1 MSRPARHCAMLA
13 LFSLTGLPPAL
24 GLPAVPPL
32 EPKAERKI
40 VPENAN
46 ASSTA
51 PATTPRVERL
61 ALGGQTLIALPA
73 PATRIALSDPGVA
86 DVRLVSPA
94 QLRLVGLK
102 PGITDLTV
110 WSSAAP
116 TGQNYS
122 LVVGPNVAALQS
134 KLAQTQALQ
143 DVTAVSTAGGVT
155 LQGQAPNL
163 DARQQAGELAQSEVG
178 KAQNQ
183 VTVADQ
189 RMIAVEVRFAAV
201 ATNTMRALG
210 LNFQKLGGGFQFATA
225 VPGSI
230 NNYNFTGAGLNLE
243 SSLPISQAF
252 NLLMSWPGSDIGAA
266 LSALSSANLAQV
278 LAEPTLL
285 VRSGDEASFLA
296 GGEIPIPVPQ
306 TGFNS
311 GAIAIQYRKFG
322 VQLHVHATVLSD
334 DRIVI
339 RVNPEVSEL
348 DYQNALTLQG
358 FNVPAIRAR
367 STDTTIELGSGQSF
381 VLAGLMYSA
390 ASNIEEKVPGLGSL
404 PIVGDFFKRSQRSNE
419 QQELVIIATPRLV
432 SPMPSG
438 RTPQLPGEGVSY
450 DPSLADTLLNTRQLD
465 RFTEQHGL
473 AKP

>member
-1 MSRPARHCAMLA
+1 MKKRARTCAILA
-13 LFSLTGLPPAL
+13 VSGLSGIASAAA
-24 GLPAVPPL
+24 LPAVPPL
-32 EPKAERKI
+32 EVKNERKT
-40 VPENAN
+40 VPENAPPG
-46 ASSTA
+46 TP
-51 PATTPRVERL
+51 PAVSQQVERL
-61 ALGGQTLIALPA
+61 ALGGQSLIALPS
-73 PATRIALSDPGVA
+73 PATRIALGDPAIA
-86 DVRLVSPA
+86 DVRLLSPT

-102 PGITDLTV
+102 PGNTDLTI
-110 WSSAAP
+110 WSKSAP
-116 TGQNYS
+116 SGQSYS
-122 LVVGPNVAALQS
+122 VVVGPNVAALQS
-134 KLAQTQALQ
+134 KLNQTPALQ
-143 DVTAVSTAGGVT
+143 DVTAVSTAGGVA
-155 LQGQAPNL
+155 LQGRVASL
-163 DARQQAGELAQSEVG
+163 EARQQAGDLAQAEVG

-183 VTVADQ
+183 VAVTDQ

-210 LNFQKLGGGFQFATA
+210 LNFHKLGGGFQFATG

-230 NNYNFTGAGLNLE
+230 SNFNFTSNGLNLE
-243 SSLPISQAF
+243 GGLPVSQAF
-252 NLLMSWPGSDIGAA
+252 NLLMSWPGSNIGAA

-311 GAIAIQYRKFG
+311 GAIGIQYRKFG
-322 VQLHVHATVLSD
+322 VQLHVNATALSG

-358 FNVPAIRAR
+358 YNVPAIRAR

-390 ASNIEEKVPGLGSL
+390 SSNIEEKVPGLGSL
-404 PIVGDFFKRSQRSNE
+404 PIVGEFFKRSQHAKE

-432 SPMPSG
+432 SPMSPAG
-438 RTPQLPGEGVSY
+438 MPKLPGESTSY
-450 DPSLADTLLNTRQLD
+450 TPSLADILLNTKQLD
-465 RFTEQHGL
+465 RFTEQYGL
-473 AKP
+473 SKP

>member
-1 MSRPARHCAMLA
+1 MKDAAHVCAVLA
-13 LFSLTGLPPAL
+13 AFGLTGVGPAA

-32 EPKAERKI
+32 EATNARKA
-40 VPENAN
+40 VPETVP
-46 ASSTA
+46 ASATM
-51 PATTPRVERL
+51 PASPARVERL
-61 ALGGQTLIALPA
+61 ALGGQALIALPS
-73 PATRIALSDPGVA
+73 PATRIALGDPTIA
-86 DVRLVSPA
+86 DVRLLSPT

-102 PGITDLTV
+102 PGNTDLTV
-110 WSSAAP
+110 WSKAAL
-116 TGQNYS
+116 TGQSYS
-122 LVVGPNVAALQS
+122 VVVGPNVAALQD
-134 KLAQTQALQ
+134 KLEQTPALQ

-155 LQGQAPNL
+155 LQGRAPSL
-163 DARQQAGELAQSEVG
+163 EARQEADDLAQAEVG

-183 VTVADQ
+183 IAVADQ

-210 LNFQKLGGGFQFATA
+210 LNFQKLGGGFQFATG

-230 NNYNFTGAGLNLE
+230 SNFSFTDRGLNVE
-243 SSLPISQAF
+243 GGLPVGQAF

-285 VRSGDEASFLA
+285 VRSGDQASFLA

-306 TGFNS
+306 TGFNA
-311 GAIAIQYRKFG
+311 GAIGIQYRKFG
-322 VQLHVHATVLSD
+322 VQLHVNATALSG

-358 FNVPAIRAR
+358 YNVPAIRAR
-367 STDTTIELGSGQSF
+367 STDTTIEMGSGQSF

-390 ASNIEEKVPGLGSL
+390 SSNIEEKVPGLGSL
-404 PIVGDFFKRSQRSNE
+404 PIVGEFFKRSQHASE

-432 SPMPSG
+432 SPMSPG
-438 RTPQLPGEGVSY
+438 AMPKLPGEGLSY
-450 DPSLADTLLNTRQLD
+450 NPSLADTLLNTKQLD
-465 RFTEQHGL
+465 RFTEQYGL
-473 AKP
+473 SKP

>member
-1 MSRPARHCAMLA
+1 MRKRGCAILIG
-13 LFSLTGLPPAL
+13 LTGVVPAHA
-24 GLPAVPPL
+24 LPAVPPL
-32 EPKAERKI
+32 DVKIERKAVSENTPPSGSPLTI
-40 VPENAN
+40 V
-46 ASSTA
+46 
-51 PATTPRVERL
+51 PRVERL
-61 ALGGQTLIALPA
+61 AMGGQSLIALPS
-73 PATRIALSDPGVA
+73 PATRIALGDPAIA
-86 DVRLVSPA
+86 DVRLVSPT

-102 PGITDLTV
+102 PGNTDLTI
-110 WSSAAP
+110 WSKAAP
-116 TGQNYS
+116 AGQNYS
-122 LVVGPNVAALQS
+122 VVVGPNVAALQG
-134 KLAQTQALQ
+134 KLAQTPDLQ
-143 DVTAVSTAGGVT
+143 TVTAVSTAGGVT
-155 LQGQAPNL
+155 LQGRAPSL
-163 DARQQAGELAQSEVG
+163 DARQQAGDIAQAEVG

-183 VTVADQ
+183 VAVADQ

-201 ATNTMRALG
+201 ATSTMRALG
-210 LNFQKLGGGFQFATA
+210 LNFQKLGGGFQFATG

-230 NNYNFTGAGLNLE
+230 SSFNVTGSGLSVE
-243 SSLPISQAF
+243 SGLPVSQAF

-306 TGFNS
+306 SGFNT
-311 GAIAIQYRKFG
+311 GAVGIQYRKFG
-322 VQLHVHATVLSD
+322 VQLHVNATALSG

-358 FNVPAIRAR
+358 YNVPAIRAR

-390 ASNIEEKVPGLGSL
+390 SSNIEEKVPGLGSL
-404 PIVGDFFKRSQRSNE
+404 PIVGEFFKRSQLANE

-432 SPMPSG
+432 SPMSPAG
-438 RTPQLPGEGVSY
+438 IPKLPGEAVSY
-450 DPSLADTLLNTRQLD
+450 NPSLADTLLNTKQLD
-465 RFTEQHGL
+465 RFTEQYGL
-473 AKP
+473 SKR

>member
-1 MSRPARHCAMLA
+1 MRRGARCCAILAALGVTGVVPAA
-13 LFSLTGLPPAL
+13 

-32 EPKAERKI
+32 EGKSERTV
-40 VPENAN
+40 VPEAVP
-46 ASSTA
+46 ASTTMLA
-51 PATTPRVERL
+51 PPARVERL
-61 ALGGQTLIALPA
+61 ALGGQSLIALPS
-73 PATRIALSDPGVA
+73 PATRIALGDPTIA
-86 DVRLVSPA
+86 DVRLMSPT

-102 PGITDLTV
+102 PGNTDLTV
-110 WSSAAP
+110 WSNATPA
-116 TGQNYS
+116 GQSYAV
-122 LVVGPNVAALQS
+122 VVGPNVSALQG
-134 KLAQTQALQ
+134 KLEQTPALQ
-143 DVTAVSTAGGVT
+143 NVTAVSTAGGVT
-155 LQGQAPNL
+155 LQGRTPSL
-163 DARQQAGELAQSEVG
+163 EARQEAADLAQAEVG

-183 VTVADQ
+183 IAVADQ

-210 LNFQKLGGGFQFATA
+210 LNFQKLGGGFQFATG

-230 NNYNFTGAGLNLE
+230 NNFSFTDSGLNVE
-243 SSLPISQAF
+243 GGLPVSQAF

-285 VRSGDEASFLA
+285 VRSGDQASFLA

-306 TGFNS
+306 TGFNA
-311 GAIAIQYRKFG
+311 GAIGIQYRKFG
-322 VQLHVHATVLSD
+322 VQLHVNATALSG

-358 FNVPAIRAR
+358 YNVPAIRAR
-367 STDTTIELGSGQSF
+367 STDTTIEMGSGQSF

-390 ASNIEEKVPGLGSL
+390 SSNIEEKVPGLGSL
-404 PIVGDFFKRSQRSNE
+404 PIVGEFFKRSQHANE

-432 SPMPSG
+432 SPMPSASM
-438 RTPQLPGEGVSY
+438 PKLPGEGLSY
-450 DPSLADTLLNTRQLD
+450 NPSLADTLLNTKQLD
-465 RFTEQHGL
+465 RFTEQYGL
-473 AKP
+473 SKP